1 MSADRAREYDEQ
13 RVYQHPEVPVR
24 LALPILADGQVVE
37 PVPEEQ
43 DCQECGGVE
52 RYVDADE
59 AVDVTAVRPGASL
72 VDVGCRQRG
81 DASKAIFSYGSKLRR
96 FPFTT
101 RSYYTCDRL
110 GPGGES

>member
-1 MSADRAREYDEQ
+1 MSAHSSRDYDEQ
-13 RVYQHPEVPVR
+13 RVYQHPEVSAR

-59 AVDVTAVRPGASL
+59 PVSVAAVRSGASL
-72 VDVGCRQRG
+72 VDVGCRQRS
-81 DASKAIFSYGSKLRR
+81 DTPKAIFSYGSKLR
-96 FPFTT
+96 
-101 RSYYTCDRL
+101 
-110 GPGGES
+110 